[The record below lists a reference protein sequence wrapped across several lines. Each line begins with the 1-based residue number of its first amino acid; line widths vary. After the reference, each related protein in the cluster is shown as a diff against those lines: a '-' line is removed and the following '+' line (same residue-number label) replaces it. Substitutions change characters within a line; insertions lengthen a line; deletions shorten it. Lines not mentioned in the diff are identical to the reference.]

1 MGALPI
7 VVIVAILSVGCLST
21 VREQEARC
29 LGALM
34 VDVWE
39 STRTRDRLEA
49 DWRAG
54 QSARGPDA
62 APRWRGLGD
71 PAPPARAVS
80 HAPQD
85 ETASLSGADRPDV
98 LYQRLVESRRR
109 HNHDRNW
116 YKDVA
121 RRVQTRLEEDD
132 ILYSVL
138 GSFAASPGAL
148 LVYPLIRWN
157 VRSVLWDEDDPD
169 AEDDPIR
176 RFCRMRLRAAG

>member
-1 MGALPI
+1 MRALLLVMI
-7 VVIVAILSVGCLST
+7 AVLSVGCLST

-29 LGALM
+29 LGTLM

-39 STRTRDRLEA
+39 SARTMERLEA
-49 DWRAG
+49 DWRAV
-54 QSARGPDA
+54 QSARVPEA
-62 APRWRGLGD
+62 APRWRGLGER
-71 PAPPARAVS
+71 ALLAVAVS
-80 HAPQD
+80 RAPQD
-85 ETASLSGADRPDV
+85 EMASLSGADRPDV

-109 HNHDRNW
+109 HRHDRNW

-121 RRVQTRLEEDD
+121 RRVQTRLDEDD
-132 ILYSVL
+132 ILYAVL
-138 GSFAASPGAL
+138 GSFAASPEAL

-176 RFCRMRLRAAG
+176 RFCRMRLQAAG